1 MKRNIYLNPLNFD
14 DALTRL
20 ETEFACHAESPVSGY
35 TDIIPAADSLGR
47 VSAKAVTA
55 VLSNPNHN
63 ASAMDGICVKAEGTA
78 GADPR
83 EPLTLT
89 SPQDFIWV
97 DTGDVIP
104 PEMDA
109 VIMIEDLS
117 EADESRVVITA
128 PAHPWQHIRPV
139 GEDIVAGEM
148 IIPSRQRI
156 RPVDIG
162 ALIGGGITE
171 VEVLKQP
178 VVGIIPTGTEIIET
192 PDQMVPGAILDSNS
206 RMFAAMVSEYGGR
219 AVRYSPVSDDYEKLK
234 AAVIQALGECDM
246 VILGAGSSAGSED
259 FSRALIEELGELL
272 FHGVAIKPGK
282 RLFSARRRAKL

>member
-1 MKRNIYLNPLNFD
+1 M
-14 DALTRL
+14 
-20 ETEFACHAESPVSGY
+20 
-35 TDIIPAADSLGR
+35 
-47 VSAKAVTA
+47 SARPVTA

-63 ASAMDGICVKAEGTA
+63 ASAMDGICVKAERTT

-83 EPLTLT
+83 APLTLE
-89 SPQDFIWV
+89 SPGDFIWV

-117 EADESRVVITA
+117 EADQHRAVITA
-128 PAHPWQHIRPV
+128 PAHPWQHVRPV

-148 IIPSRQRI
+148 IIPSRHRI

-171 VEVLKQP
+171 VEVLTQP
-178 VVGIIPTGTEIIET
+178 VIGIIPSGTEIIET

-206 RMFAAMVSEYGGR
+206 RMFAAMVTEYGGR
-219 AVRYSPVSDDYEKLK
+219 AVRYAPVIDDYEKLK
-234 AAVIQALGECDM
+234 VAVIRALGECDM
-246 VILGAGSSAGSED
+246 VILGAGSSAD
-259 FSRALIEELGELL
+259 PRTFQ
-272 FHGVAIKPGK
+272 
-282 RLFSARRRAKL
+282 RL